1 VTQSPLRLADDPA
14 AVPVR
19 DAATVVLL
27 RDGPAGVEAFLLQ
40 RVRALAFAA
49 GMSVFPGGVVDERD
63 ADADIGWVGPPP
75 AAWAAALGAPE
86 PLARALVCAAVRET
100 FEECGVL
107 LAGPSAGAVCRVDG
121 PQWADER
128 VALEGGELSLA
139 GLLARRG
146 LLLRADLLRPW
157 AHWITPLGERRRYDT
172 RFFVAALPSG
182 QSTQDGAGEADTV
195 VWLPPADALAQA
207 GRAER
212 GLLPPT
218 SVTLQEIAAHRT
230 VADVLAAAE
239 HRVITPIV
247 PRLDQDPDGG
257 VVVVL
262 PDGRRIVPLVPAARR
277 P

>member
-1 VTQSPLRLADDPA
+1 MTESPLRLADDPA
-14 AVPVR
+14 AVPIR

-27 RDGPAGVEAFLLQ
+27 RDGPAGPEAFLLQ

-63 ADADIGWVGPPP
+63 ADADIGWVGPP
-75 AAWAAALGAPE
+75 AADWAAALSAPE
-86 PLARALVCAAVRET
+86 SLARALVCAAVRET

-107 LAGPSAGAVCRVDG
+107 LAGPSAGSVCTVDG

-128 VALEGGELSLA
+128 AALERGDLSLA
-139 GLLARRG
+139 AMLAQHG

-182 QSTQDGAGEADTV
+182 QSTQDDAGEADTV
-195 VWLPPADALAQA
+195 VWLPPAEALAQA
-207 GRAER
+207 ERSER

-218 SVTLQEIAAHRT
+218 SVTLSEIVGHRT

-239 HRVITPIV
+239 RRTITPIM
-247 PRLDQDPDGG
+247 PRLDHDPDGI
-257 VVVVL
+257 VVVL
-262 PDGRRIVPLVPAARR
+262 PDGRRIVPLVPGARK